1 MKFITYF
8 IFLNSFIAFSQIKN
22 GVITYGVVKSEIDLY
37 SKSENNFLIQSE
49 KEAREVA
56 SLLNF
61 KMIFNKEESC
71 FVLEDVILS
80 DGKDIMMALINLQ
93 VNSRLFSN
101 VSKKINRRYINN
113 TRVGEVVE
121 IEPVMYEWTIT
132 KETKEI
138 DGYTCY
144 KATSP
149 LFTDGKKSEDSKLN
163 VVAWFAPKIPV
174 PYGPNG
180 YGGLPGLI
188 LELQKYVST
197 IYVKSINLNV
207 SPEPEMER
215 LEEYPQLTRKEVHE
229 YMMSSMTPE
238 QKKAV
243 LDSKRINEK

>member
-1 MKFITYF
+1 MKFIVCLA
-8 IFLNSFIAFSQIKN
+8 FLNSFFCFSQINN
-22 GVITYGVVKSEIDLY
+22 GVVTYGVVKNEVESLGDNQYLLEIENTVNELAPLLDL
-37 SKSENNFLIQSE
+37 S
-49 KEAREVA
+49 VV
-56 SLLNF
+56 
-61 KMIFNKEESC
+61 FNKEE
-71 FVLEDVILS
+71 F
-80 DGKDIMMALINLQ
+80 
-93 VNSRLFSN
+93 FF
-101 VSKKINRRYINN
+101 KINEISTSSGKSSFNYVGLMQINKKYYSNLKDKIYRNYINN
-113 TRVGEVVE
+113 ARVGEVVE
-121 IEPVMYEWTIT
+121 VEPILYEWTIT
-132 KETKEI
+132 KETKII
-138 DGYTCY
+138 DGYVCY
-144 KATSP
+144 KATTP
-149 LFTDGKKSEDSKLN
+149 LFVDGKKSEDSKFN

-207 SPEPEMER
+207 SPEPEMEK